1 MVVVVSMV
9 LRNKL
14 IVHSNIA
21 VLVIDTGLQRIEA
34 SVQEFN

>member
-14 IVHSNIA
+14 IVHSNNA